1 MQTTDDRPSAIFR
14 FQDTVRPMTL
24 VATVPL
30 SAASSM
36 ASSPGL
42 FLDRLAQNATSFP
55 NKTAVTFLSS
65 GPNGGKVEHALTYSE
80 LSKETTALASRLLG
94 SGLSKGDR

>member
-1 MQTTDDRPSAIFR
+1 
-14 FQDTVRPMTL
+14 
-24 VATVPL
+24 
-30 SAASSM
+30 M
-36 ASSPGL
+36 ASSSHL
-42 FLDRLAQNATSFP
+42 FLDRLAQNVTRSP

-65 GPNGGKVEHALTYSE
+65 GPNGGNVEHSLTYSE